1 MEQMT
6 CTNGLPT
13 GRKCRRGSILF
24 HGEDFRGEL
33 ARRDVV
39 RSFEAESRAV
49 EPGESGGL
57 RLTQGLPLGMNRRR
71 ADRPSRALSLEDEH
85 IPVVGLVNPPGLELV
100 GPIRLE
106 ERIDAFHVVRVVF
119 ALSRSLKIVGDQYPV
134 GLELPNRH
142 GRRLLIQLR
151 QKFLLW
157 HGLNPSTLGPA
168 WSVMRYSPFGV
179 SSQGPI
185 SRRTGPV
192 VAVKDTDGSAARRSS
207 WRCGPSPIPTSSST
221 IPLSSMHASAT
232 GFRPTEKNPTFAV
245 ETFDCTSMWAS
256 KSSR

>member
-24 HGEDFRGEL
+24 HREDFRGDL

-71 ADRPSRALSLEDEH
+71 ADRPSRALPLEDEH
-85 IPVVGLVNPPGLELV
+85 VPVVRLVNPPGLELV

-106 ERIDAFHVVRVVF
+106 ERVDAFHVVRVVF
-119 ALSRSLKIVGDQYPV
+119 ALDGSLEIIGDQYPV

-142 GRRLLIQLR
+142 GRRFLIQFR

-168 WSVMRYSPFGV
+168 WGVTRYSPFGV
-179 SSQGPI
+179 SPQAPI
-185 SRRTGPV
+185 SRPTGPV
-192 VAVKDTDGSAARRSS
+192 VAVKDTDGSAARRST
-207 WRCGPSPIPTSSST
+207 WGWGPSQIPTPSFT
-221 IPLSSMHASAT
+221 IPLSTMHASAT
-232 GFRPTEKNPTFAV
+232 GFRPTEKKPTRAV
-245 ETFDCTSMWAS
+245 ETFDCTSA
-256 KSSR
+256 